1 MLAELTIR
9 NFAIIDALNV
19 TFSEGLNILTGETGA
34 GKSIIMG
41 AVSLLLGDRASTDM
55 IRSAEETAT
64 VEALFHLHDGD
75 GLQDK
80 LTAWGMGAAENGEL
94 LVRRVISRSGK
105 NRVYINGNLANL
117 AMLAELGECL
127 INICGQHEHQLLL
140 KEENHIDILDAFG
153 GHLGLRDDYE
163 GLYGRF
169 QSLQEKRRSLEAANR
184 RREEREDF
192 IRFQIREIEEAGLLP
207 GEDVILA
214 EERTVL
220 MNVQKLME
228 RARAAHDIL
237 YGREQS
243 LLEELK
249 GVITA
254 VGDIQKIDSR
264 LKIKDTDLEDSYYR
278 LEDAAYVLRDYT
290 RELSFDGGRLE
301 QIEDRIELVHKLKRK
316 YGPALAEVIK
326 KKTELEAE
334 LKGIVSIGEALE
346 DIDGAMEAVYKDMEK
361 KARELSEARHAA
373 AGRLKKD
380 IENEIHALRMKA
392 AVFAVVFKERDKSE
406 DSFTPKGLDRVEF
419 HLSANPGEIPK
430 PLQRV
435 ASGGEL
441 SRVILAMKHVLART
455 GSVGTMVFDEVDSG
469 IGGATAEIVGKK
481 IKDVAGRHQVLCIT
495 HLPQIACFGDRHY
508 LVTKAIAGD
517 RTLTTVHVLSEE
529 ERIEE
534 ITRMLSGLERT
545 DTTRRHAREMLKLAQ
560 GRESC

>member
-19 TFSEGLNILTGETGA
+19 SFSAGLNILTGETGA

-41 AVSLLLGDRASTDM
+41 AVSLLLGDRASIDM
-55 IRSAEETAT
+55 IRSAEDTAT
-64 VEALFHLHDGD
+64 VEALFHLQDGD
-75 GLQDK
+75 GLRDK
-80 LTAWGMGAAENGEL
+80 LAAWGMGGNEEL
-94 LVRRVISRSGK
+94 LVRRIISRSGK
-105 NRVYINGNLANL
+105 NRVYINGNIANL
-117 AMLAELGECL
+117 AMLAELGESL

-153 GHLGLRDDYE
+153 ENMGLRGDYE
-163 GLYGRF
+163 ALYGRF
-169 QSLQEKRRSLEAANR
+169 QSLKEQRRSLEALNR

-192 IRFQIREIEEAGLLP
+192 LRFQIREIEEAELLS
-207 GEDVILA
+207 GEDIILA
-214 EERTVL
+214 EEKAVL

-228 RARAAHDIL
+228 RAAAAHDIL
-237 YGREQS
+237 YGRERS
-243 LLEELK
+243 ILEELK
-249 GVITA
+249 SVIA
-254 VGDIQKIDSR
+254 AIGDIKKIDSR
-264 LKIKDTDLEDSYYR
+264 LKIKEPDLEDSYYR
-278 LEDAAYVLRDYT
+278 LEDAAYVLRDYAG
-290 RELSFDGGRLE
+290 ELSFDGGRLE
-301 QIEDRIELVHKLKRK
+301 HIEDRIELIHKLKRK
-316 YGPALAEVIK
+316 HGPTLAEVIK
-326 KKTELEAE
+326 KKMDLEEE
-334 LKGIVSIGEALE
+334 LKGIVSIGDALE
-346 DIDGAMEAVYKDMEK
+346 KIDLTMKDVYKDMEK
-361 KARELSEARHAA
+361 KARDLSEARHAA
-373 AGRLKKD
+373 ARRLKKD
-380 IENEIHALRMKA
+380 IEREIHALRMKA
-392 AVFAVVFKERDKSE
+392 AIFEVVFKEQDKSG
-406 DSFTPKGLDRVEF
+406 DSFTPKGMDRIEF

-517 RTLTTVHVLSEE
+517 RTLTTVRVLSDE

-534 ITRMLSGLERT
+534 ITRMLSGLEMT
-545 DTTRRHAREMLKLAQ
+545 DTTRRHAREMLMMAQ
-560 GRESC
+560 RSESC

>member
-19 TFSEGLNILTGETGA
+19 SFSAGLNILTGETGA

-41 AVSLLLGDRASTDM
+41 AVSLLLGDRASIDM
-55 IRSAEETAT
+55 IRSAEDTAT
-64 VEALFHLHDGD
+64 VEALFHLQDGD
-75 GLQDK
+75 GLRDK
-80 LTAWGMGAAENGEL
+80 LAAWGMSENEEL

-117 AMLAELGECL
+117 AMLAELGESL

-153 GHLGLRDDYE
+153 ENMGLRGDYE
-163 GLYGRF
+163 ALYGRF
-169 QSLQEKRRSLEAANR
+169 QSLKEQRRSLEALNR

-192 IRFQIREIEEAGLLP
+192 LRFQIREIEEAELLS
-207 GEDVILA
+207 GEDIILA
-214 EERTVL
+214 EEKAVL

-228 RARAAHDIL
+228 RAAAAHDIL
-237 YGREQS
+237 YGRERS
-243 LLEELK
+243 ILEELK
-249 GVITA
+249 SVIA
-254 VGDIQKIDSR
+254 AIGDIKKIDSR
-264 LKIKDTDLEDSYYR
+264 LKIKEPELEDSYYR
-278 LEDAAYVLRDYT
+278 LEDAAYVLRDYAG
-290 RELSFDGGRLE
+290 ELSFDGGRLE
-301 QIEDRIELVHKLKRK
+301 HIEDRIELIHKLKRK
-316 YGPALAEVIK
+316 HGPTLAEVIK
-326 KKTELEAE
+326 KKMDLEEE
-334 LKGIVSIGEALE
+334 LKGIVSIGDALE
-346 DIDGAMEAVYKDMEK
+346 KIDLTMKDVYKDMEK
-361 KARELSEARHAA
+361 KARDLSEARHAA
-373 AGRLKKD
+373 ARRLKKD
-380 IENEIHALRMKA
+380 IEREIHALRMKA
-392 AVFAVVFKERDKSE
+392 AIFEVVFKEQDKSG
-406 DSFTPKGLDRVEF
+406 DSFTPKGMDRIEF

-517 RTLTTVHVLSEE
+517 RTLTTVRVLSDE

-534 ITRMLSGLERT
+534 ITRMLSGLEMT
-545 DTTRRHAREMLKLAQ
+545 DTTRRHAREMLMMAQ
-560 GRESC
+560 RSESC

>member
-19 TFSEGLNILTGETGA
+19 TFSAGLNILTGETGA

-41 AVSLLLGDRASTDM
+41 AVSLLLGDRASIDM
-55 IRSAEETAT
+55 IRSAEDTAT

-75 GLQDK
+75 GLRDK
-80 LTAWGMGAAENGEL
+80 LAAWGMGGNEDL

-117 AMLAELGECL
+117 AMLAELGESL

-153 GHLGLRDDYE
+153 EHLGLRGDYE
-163 GLYGRF
+163 ALYGRF
-169 QSLQEKRRSLEAANR
+169 QSLKEKRRSLEAVNR

-192 IRFQIREIEEAGLLP
+192 LRFQIREIEEADLMP

-214 EERTVL
+214 EEKTVL
-220 MNVQKLME
+220 INAQKLME
-228 RARAAHDIL
+228 HATVAHDIL
-237 YGREQS
+237 YGRERS

-249 GVITA
+249 GVIA
-254 VGDIQKIDSR
+254 AIGDIKKIDSR
-264 LKIKDTDLEDSYYR
+264 LKIKETDLDDSYYR
-278 LEDAAYVLRDYT
+278 LEDAAYVLRDYA

-301 QIEDRIELVHKLKRK
+301 HIEDRIELIHKLKRK
-316 YGPALAEVIK
+316 HGPTLAEVIK
-326 KKTELEAE
+326 KKMDLEEE
-334 LKGIVSIGEALE
+334 LKSIVSIGEALE
-346 DIDGAMEAVYKDMEK
+346 EIDGTMKDVCREMEK

-373 AGRLKKD
+373 AWRLKKD
-380 IENEIHALRMKA
+380 IEREIHALRMKA
-392 AVFAVVFKERDKSE
+392 AVFEVVFKEEDKRE
-406 DSFTPKGLDRVEF
+406 DSFTPKGIDRIEF

-441 SRVILAMKHVLART
+441 SRVILAMKHVLARA

-508 LVTKAIAGD
+508 LVTKTIAGD
-517 RTLTTVHVLSEE
+517 RTLTTVQALSEE

-534 ITRMLSGLERT
+534 ITRMLSGLEMT
-545 DTTRRHAREMLKLAQ
+545 DTTRRHAREMLMMAQ
-560 GRESC
+560 RSESC

>member
-1 MLAELTIR
+1 MLTELTIR
-9 NFAIIDALNV
+9 NFAIIDSLNV
-19 TFSEGLNILTGETGA
+19 TFSGGLNILTGETGA

-41 AVSLLLGDRASTDM
+41 AVSLLLGDRASIDM
-55 IRSAEETAT
+55 IRSAEDTAT
-64 VEALFHLHDGD
+64 VEAMFHLHDRD
-75 GLQDK
+75 GLREK
-80 LTAWGMGAAENGEL
+80 LAAWGMGECEDL

-105 NRVYINGNLANL
+105 NRAYINGNLASL
-117 AMLAELGECL
+117 AMLAELGESL
-127 INICGQHEHQLLL
+127 INICGQHEHQVLL

-153 GHLGLRDDYE
+153 EHLVLRSEYE
-163 GLYGRF
+163 NLYGRF
-169 QSLQEKRRSLEAANR
+169 QSLKEKRRSLEAANR

-192 IRFQIREIEEAGLLP
+192 LRFQIREIEEAELLP
-207 GEDVILA
+207 GEDVALA
-214 EERTVL
+214 EEKTVL
-220 MNVQKLME
+220 INVRKLME
-228 RARAAHDIL
+228 LAEAAHDIL
-237 YGREQS
+237 YGRERS

-249 GVITA
+249 GVIA
-254 VGDIQKIDSR
+254 VVGDIKKIDSR
-264 LKIKDTDLEDSYYR
+264 LKIKGADLDDSYYR

-301 QIEDRIELVHKLKRK
+301 QIEDRIELMHKLKRK
-316 YGPALAEVIK
+316 HGPTLAEVIK
-326 KKTELEAE
+326 KKADLEEELN
-334 LKGIVSIGEALE
+334 GIVSIGEALE
-346 DIDGAMEAVYKDMEK
+346 EIEGAMKDVCGEMVK

-373 AGRLKKD
+373 ARRLKKD
-380 IENEIHALRMKA
+380 IEREIHALRMKA
-392 AVFAVVFKERDKSE
+392 AVFEVVFREEDNKEESC
-406 DSFTPKGLDRVEF
+406 TPKGIDRIEF

-508 LVTKAIAGD
+508 LVTKNIAGD
-517 RTLTTVHVLSEE
+517 RTLTTVQELSEE

-545 DTTRRHAREMLKLAQ
+545 DTTRKHAREMLMMAQ
-560 GRESC
+560 RRESC

>member
-1 MLAELTIR
+1 MLSELTIR
-9 NFAIIDALNV
+9 NFAIIDAMNV

-41 AVSLLLGDRASTDM
+41 AVSLLLGDRASIDM
-55 IRSAEETAT
+55 IRSAEDTAT
-64 VEALFHLHDGD
+64 VEALFHLHAGD
-75 GLQDK
+75 GLRDK
-80 LTAWGMGAAENGEL
+80 LAAWGMGGNEDL

-117 AMLAELGECL
+117 AMLAELGESL

-153 GHLGLRDDYE
+153 EHLCLRGDYE
-163 GLYGRF
+163 TLYGRF
-169 QSLQEKRRSLEAANR
+169 QSLKEKRRSLEALNR

-192 IRFQIREIEEAGLLP
+192 LRFQIREIEEAELLP

-214 EERTVL
+214 EEKTVL

-228 RARAAHDIL
+228 LATAAHEIL
-237 YGREQS
+237 YGRERS

-249 GVITA
+249 SVIAA
-254 VGDIQKIDSR
+254 VGDIKKIDSR
-264 LKIKDTDLEDSYYR
+264 LNITETDLEDSYYR

-290 RELSFDGGRLE
+290 RELSFDGRRLE
-301 QIEDRIELVHKLKRK
+301 QIEDRIELIHKLKRK
-316 YGPALAEVIK
+316 HGPTLSEVIK
-326 KKTELEAE
+326 KKADLEEE
-334 LKGIVSIGEALE
+334 LKGIISIGESLE
-346 DIDGAMEAVYKDMEK
+346 EVDVTMKDVYKDLEK
-361 KARELSEARHAA
+361 KSRELSVNRHAA
-373 AGRLKKD
+373 ARRLKVD
-380 IENEIHALRMKA
+380 IEREIHALRMKA
-392 AVFAVVFKERDKSE
+392 AVFEVVFKEEDKRE
-406 DSFTPKGLDRVEF
+406 DSFTPKGIDRIEF

-495 HLPQIACFGDRHY
+495 HLPQIACFGDRHF

-517 RTLTTVHVLSEE
+517 RTMTMVRALSEE

-534 ITRMLSGLERT
+534 IARMLSGLKMT
-545 DTTRRHAREMLKLAQ
+545 DTTRRHAREMLMMAQ
-560 GRESC
+560 RSK

>member
-19 TFSEGLNILTGETGA
+19 SFSAGLNILTGETGA

-41 AVSLLLGDRASTDM
+41 AVSLLLGDRASIDM
-55 IRSAEETAT
+55 IRSAEDTAT
-64 VEALFHLHDGD
+64 VEALFHLQDGD
-75 GLQDK
+75 GLRDK
-80 LTAWGMGAAENGEL
+80 LAAWGMGGNEEL
-94 LVRRVISRSGK
+94 LVRRIISRSGK

-117 AMLAELGECL
+117 AMLAELGESL

-153 GHLGLRDDYE
+153 ENMGLRGDYE
-163 GLYGRF
+163 ALYGRF
-169 QSLQEKRRSLEAANR
+169 QSLKEQRRSLEALNR

-192 IRFQIREIEEAGLLP
+192 LRFQIREIEEAELLS
-207 GEDVILA
+207 GEDIILA
-214 EERTVL
+214 EEKAVL

-228 RARAAHDIL
+228 RAATAHDIL
-237 YGREQS
+237 YGRERS
-243 LLEELK
+243 ILEELK
-249 GVITA
+249 SVIA
-254 VGDIQKIDSR
+254 AIGDIKKIDSR
-264 LKIKDTDLEDSYYR
+264 LKIKEPDLEDSYYR
-278 LEDAAYVLRDYT
+278 LEDAAYVLRDYAG
-290 RELSFDGGRLE
+290 ELSFDGGRLE
-301 QIEDRIELVHKLKRK
+301 HIEDRIELIHKLKRK
-316 YGPALAEVIK
+316 HGPTLAEVIK
-326 KKTELEAE
+326 KKMDLEEE
-334 LKGIVSIGEALE
+334 LKGIVSIGDALE
-346 DIDGAMEAVYKDMEK
+346 KIDLTMKDVYKDMEK
-361 KARELSEARHAA
+361 KARDLSEARHAA
-373 AGRLKKD
+373 AWRLKKD
-380 IENEIHALRMKA
+380 IEREIHALRMKA
-392 AVFAVVFKERDKSE
+392 AIFEVVFKEQDKSG
-406 DSFTPKGLDRVEF
+406 DSFTPKGMDRIEF

-517 RTLTTVHVLSEE
+517 RTLTTVRVLSDE

-534 ITRMLSGLERT
+534 ITRMLSGLEMT
-545 DTTRRHAREMLKLAQ
+545 DTTRRHAREMLMMAQ
-560 GRESC
+560 RSESC

>member
-19 TFSEGLNILTGETGA
+19 TFSGGLNILTGETGA

-55 IRSAEETAT
+55 IRSAEDTAT

-75 GLQDK
+75 GLRDK
-80 LTAWGMGAAENGEL
+80 LAAWGMGAGENEEL

-105 NRVYINGNLANL
+105 NRAYINGNLASL
-117 AMLAELGECL
+117 AMLAELGESL

-140 KEENHIDILDAFG
+140 KEENHIDILDGFG
-153 GHLGLRDDYE
+153 EHLGLRGDYE
-163 GLYGRF
+163 ALYGRF
-169 QSLQEKRRSLEAANR
+169 QSLKEKRRSLEAANR
-184 RREEREDF
+184 RREEREGF
-192 IRFQIREIEEAGLLP
+192 LRFQIREIEEAGLLP
-207 GEDVILA
+207 GEDVTLA
-214 EERTVL
+214 EEKTIL
-220 MNVQKLME
+220 MNVQRLME
-228 RARAAHDIL
+228 RASVAHDIL
-237 YGREQS
+237 YGRERS

-249 GVITA
+249 GVIAA
-254 VGDIQKIDSR
+254 VGDIKKIDSR
-264 LKIKDTDLEDSYYR
+264 LKIKETDLEDSYYR
-278 LEDAAYVLRDYT
+278 LEDAAYILRDYT

-301 QIEDRIELVHKLKRK
+301 QIEDRIELIQKLKRK
-316 YGPALAEVIK
+316 HGPALAEVIK
-326 KKTELEAE
+326 KKTDLEEELQ
-334 LKGIVSIGEALE
+334 GIVSIGEALE
-346 DIDGAMEAVYKDMEK
+346 EIDGTMKDVYKDMEK
-361 KARELSEARHAA
+361 KAGELSEARHAA
-373 AGRLKKD
+373 ARRLKKD
-380 IENEIHALRMKA
+380 IEREIHALRMKA
-392 AVFAVVFKERDKSE
+392 AVFAVVFKEENKGE
-406 DSFTPKGLDRVEF
+406 DSFTPKGIDRVEF

-517 RTLTTVHVLSEE
+517 RTLTTVQALSEE

-534 ITRMLSGLERT
+534 ITRMLSGLEMT
-545 DTTRRHAREMLKLAQ
+545 DTTRRHAREMLMTAQ
-560 GRESC
+560 RRESC

>member
-19 TFSEGLNILTGETGA
+19 SFSAGLNILTGETGA

-41 AVSLLLGDRASTDM
+41 AVSLLLGDRASIDM
-55 IRSAEETAT
+55 IRSAEDTAT
-64 VEALFHLHDGD
+64 VEALFHLQDGD
-75 GLQDK
+75 GLRDK
-80 LTAWGMGAAENGEL
+80 LAAWGMGGNEEL
-94 LVRRVISRSGK
+94 LVRRIISRSGK

-117 AMLAELGECL
+117 AMLAELGESL

-153 GHLGLRDDYE
+153 ENMGLRGDYE
-163 GLYGRF
+163 ALYGRF
-169 QSLQEKRRSLEAANR
+169 QSLKEQRRSLEALNR

-192 IRFQIREIEEAGLLP
+192 LRFQIREIEEAELLS
-207 GEDVILA
+207 GEDIILA
-214 EERTVL
+214 EEKAVL

-228 RARAAHDIL
+228 RAAAAHDIL
-237 YGREQS
+237 YGRERS
-243 LLEELK
+243 ILEELK
-249 GVITA
+249 SVIA
-254 VGDIQKIDSR
+254 AIGDIKKIDSR
-264 LKIKDTDLEDSYYR
+264 LKIKEPDLEDSYYR
-278 LEDAAYVLRDYT
+278 LEDAAYVLRDYAG
-290 RELSFDGGRLE
+290 ELSFDGGRLE
-301 QIEDRIELVHKLKRK
+301 HIEDRIELIHKLKRK
-316 YGPALAEVIK
+316 HGPTLAEVIK
-326 KKTELEAE
+326 KKMDLEEE
-334 LKGIVSIGEALE
+334 LKGIVSIGDALE
-346 DIDGAMEAVYKDMEK
+346 KIDLTMKDVYKDMEK
-361 KARELSEARHAA
+361 KARDLSEARHAA
-373 AGRLKKD
+373 ARRLKKD
-380 IENEIHALRMKA
+380 IEREIHALRMKA
-392 AVFAVVFKERDKSE
+392 AIFEVVFKEQDKSG
-406 DSFTPKGLDRVEF
+406 DSFTPKGMDRIEF

-517 RTLTTVHVLSEE
+517 RTLTTVRVLSDE

-534 ITRMLSGLERT
+534 ITRMLSGLEMT
-545 DTTRRHAREMLKLAQ
+545 DTTRRHAREMLMMAQ
-560 GRESC
+560 RSESC

>member
-19 TFSEGLNILTGETGA
+19 SFSAGLNILTGETGA

-41 AVSLLLGDRASTDM
+41 AVSLLLGDRASIDM
-55 IRSAEETAT
+55 IRSAEDTAT
-64 VEALFHLHDGD
+64 VEALFHLQDGD
-75 GLQDK
+75 GLRDK
-80 LTAWGMGAAENGEL
+80 LAAWGMGGNEEL

-117 AMLAELGECL
+117 TMLAELGESL

-153 GHLGLRDDYE
+153 ENMGLRGDYE
-163 GLYGRF
+163 ALYGRF
-169 QSLQEKRRSLEAANR
+169 QSLKEQRRSLEAVNR

-192 IRFQIREIEEAGLLP
+192 LRFQIREIEEAELLS
-207 GEDVILA
+207 GEDIILA
-214 EERTVL
+214 EEKAVL

-228 RARAAHDIL
+228 RAAAAHDIL
-237 YGREQS
+237 YGRERS

-249 GVITA
+249 GVIA
-254 VGDIQKIDSR
+254 AIGDIKKIDSR
-264 LKIKDTDLEDSYYR
+264 LKIKEPDLEDSYYR
-278 LEDAAYVLRDYT
+278 LEDAAYVLRDYAG
-290 RELSFDGGRLE
+290 ELSFDGGRLE
-301 QIEDRIELVHKLKRK
+301 HIEDRIELIHKLKRK
-316 YGPALAEVIK
+316 HGPTLAEVIEK
-326 KKTELEAE
+326 KMDLEEE

-346 DIDGAMEAVYKDMEK
+346 EIDVTIKDVYKDMKK

-373 AGRLKKD
+373 ARRLKKD
-380 IENEIHALRMKA
+380 IEREIHALRMKA
-392 AVFAVVFKERDKSE
+392 AIFEVVFKEEDKSGN
-406 DSFTPKGLDRVEF
+406 SFTPKGMDRIEF

-517 RTLTTVHVLSEE
+517 RTLTTVRVLSDE

-534 ITRMLSGLERT
+534 ITRMLSGLEMT
-545 DTTRRHAREMLKLAQ
+545 DTTRSHAREMLMMAQ
-560 GRESC
+560 RSESC

>member
-19 TFSEGLNILTGETGA
+19 SFSAGLNILTGETGA

-41 AVSLLLGDRASTDM
+41 AVSLLLGDRASIDM
-55 IRSAEETAT
+55 IRSAEDTAT
-64 VEALFHLHDGD
+64 VEALFHLQDGD
-75 GLQDK
+75 GLRDK
-80 LTAWGMGAAENGEL
+80 LAAWGMGGNAEL

-117 AMLAELGECL
+117 AMLAELGESL

-153 GHLGLRDDYE
+153 ENMGLRGDYE
-163 GLYGRF
+163 ALYGRF
-169 QSLQEKRRSLEAANR
+169 QSLKEQRRSLEALNR

-192 IRFQIREIEEAGLLP
+192 LRFQIREIEEAELLS
-207 GEDVILA
+207 GEDIILA
-214 EERTVL
+214 KEKAVL

-228 RARAAHDIL
+228 RAAAAHDIL
-237 YGREQS
+237 YGRERS
-243 LLEELK
+243 ILEELK
-249 GVITA
+249 SVIA
-254 VGDIQKIDSR
+254 AIGDIKKIDSR
-264 LKIKDTDLEDSYYR
+264 LKIKEPELEDSYYR
-278 LEDAAYVLRDYT
+278 LEDAAYVLRDYAG
-290 RELSFDGGRLE
+290 ELSFDGGRLE
-301 QIEDRIELVHKLKRK
+301 HIEDRIELIHKLKRK
-316 YGPALAEVIK
+316 HGPTLAEVIK
-326 KKTELEAE
+326 KKMDLEEE
-334 LKGIVSIGEALE
+334 LKGIVSIGDALE
-346 DIDGAMEAVYKDMEK
+346 KIDLTMKDVYKDMEK
-361 KARELSEARHAA
+361 KARDLSEARHAA
-373 AGRLKKD
+373 ARRLKKD
-380 IENEIHALRMKA
+380 IEREIHALRMKA
-392 AVFAVVFKERDKSE
+392 AIFEVVFKEQDKSG
-406 DSFTPKGLDRVEF
+406 DSFTPKGMDRIEF

-517 RTLTTVHVLSEE
+517 RTLTTVRVLSDE

-534 ITRMLSGLERT
+534 ITRMLSGLEMT
-545 DTTRRHAREMLKLAQ
+545 DTTRRHAREMLMMAQ
-560 GRESC
+560 RSESC

>member
-19 TFSEGLNILTGETGA
+19 TFSGGLNILTGETGT

-55 IRSAEETAT
+55 IRSAEDTAT
-64 VEALFHLHDGD
+64 VEALFHLQDGD
-75 GLQDK
+75 GLRDK
-80 LTAWGMGAAENGEL
+80 LAAWGMDGNEDL

-117 AMLAELGECL
+117 AMLAELGESL

-153 GHLGLRDDYE
+153 EHLGLRSDYE
-163 GLYGRF
+163 ALYSRF
-169 QSLQEKRRSLEAANR
+169 QSLKEKRRSLEAANR

-192 IRFQIREIEEAGLLP
+192 LRFQIREIEEGELLP
-207 GEDVILA
+207 EEDVSLA
-214 EERTVL
+214 EEKTVL

-228 RARAAHDIL
+228 RATAAHDIL
-237 YGREQS
+237 YGRERS

-249 GVITA
+249 SVIAA
-254 VGDIQKIDSR
+254 VGDIKKIDSR
-264 LKIKDTDLEDSYYR
+264 LKIKETDLDDSYYR
-278 LEDAAYVLRDYT
+278 LEDAAYVLRDYAG
-290 RELSFDGGRLE
+290 ELSFDGGRLE
-301 QIEDRIELVHKLKRK
+301 HIEDRMELIHKLKRK
-316 YGPALAEVIK
+316 HGPSLAEVIQK
-326 KKTELEAE
+326 KADMEEE
-334 LKGIVSIGEALE
+334 LKNIVSIGEAIE
-346 DIDGAMEAVYKDMEK
+346 EIDITMRDVYKDMEK

-373 AGRLKKD
+373 ARRLKKD
-380 IENEIHALRMKA
+380 IEREIHALRMKA
-392 AVFAVVFKERDKSE
+392 AVFEVVFKEGDKRE
-406 DSFTPKGLDRVEF
+406 DSFTPKGLDRIEF
-419 HLSANPGEIPK
+419 HLSANPGEAPK

-455 GSVGTMVFDEVDSG
+455 GFVGTMVFDEVDSG

-508 LVTKAIAGD
+508 LVTKTVAGD
-517 RTLTTVHVLSEE
+517 RTLTMVQALSEE

-534 ITRMLSGLERT
+534 ITRMLSGLEMT
-545 DTTRRHAREMLKLAQ
+545 DTTRKHAREMLMMAQ
-560 GRESC
+560 RSESC

>member
-19 TFSEGLNILTGETGA
+19 SFSAGFNILTGETGA

-41 AVSLLLGDRASTDM
+41 AVSLLLGDRASIDM
-55 IRSAEETAT
+55 IRSAEDTAT
-64 VEALFHLHDGD
+64 VEALFHLQDGD
-75 GLQDK
+75 GLRDK
-80 LTAWGMGAAENGEL
+80 LAAWGMGGNAEL

-117 AMLAELGECL
+117 AMLAELGESL

-153 GHLGLRDDYE
+153 ENMGLRGDYE
-163 GLYGRF
+163 ALYGRF
-169 QSLQEKRRSLEAANR
+169 QSLKEQRRSLEALNR

-192 IRFQIREIEEAGLLP
+192 LRFQIREIEEAELLS
-207 GEDVILA
+207 GEDIILA
-214 EERTVL
+214 EEKAVL

-228 RARAAHDIL
+228 RAAAAHDIL
-237 YGREQS
+237 YGRERS
-243 LLEELK
+243 ILEELK
-249 GVITA
+249 SVIA
-254 VGDIQKIDSR
+254 AIGDIKKIDSR
-264 LKIKDTDLEDSYYR
+264 LKIKEPELEDSYYR
-278 LEDAAYVLRDYT
+278 LEDAAYVLRDYAG
-290 RELSFDGGRLE
+290 ELSFDGGRLE
-301 QIEDRIELVHKLKRK
+301 HIEDRIELIHKLKRK
-316 YGPALAEVIK
+316 HGPTLAEVIK
-326 KKTELEAE
+326 KKMDLEEE
-334 LKGIVSIGEALE
+334 LKGIVSIGDALE
-346 DIDGAMEAVYKDMEK
+346 KIDLTMKDVYKDMEK
-361 KARELSEARHAA
+361 KARDLSEARHAA
-373 AGRLKKD
+373 ARRLKKD
-380 IENEIHALRMKA
+380 IEREIHALRMKA
-392 AVFAVVFKERDKSE
+392 AIFEVVFKEQDKSG
-406 DSFTPKGLDRVEF
+406 DSFTPKGMDRIEF

-517 RTLTTVHVLSEE
+517 RTLTTVRVLSDE

-534 ITRMLSGLERT
+534 ITRMLSGLEMT
-545 DTTRRHAREMLKLAQ
+545 DTTRRHAREMLMMAQ
-560 GRESC
+560 RSESC

>member
-19 TFSEGLNILTGETGA
+19 TFSGGLNILTGETGA

-55 IRSAEETAT
+55 IRSAEDTAT
-64 VEALFHLHDGD
+64 VEALFHLQDGD
-75 GLQDK
+75 GLRDK
-80 LTAWGMGAAENGEL
+80 LAAWGMDGNEDL

-117 AMLAELGECL
+117 AMLAELGESL

-153 GHLGLRDDYE
+153 EHLGLRGDYE
-163 GLYGRF
+163 ALYGRF
-169 QSLQEKRRSLEAANR
+169 QSLKEKRRSLEAANR

-192 IRFQIREIEEAGLLP
+192 LRFQIREIEEGELLP
-207 GEDVILA
+207 EEDVSLA
-214 EERTVL
+214 EEKTVL

-228 RARAAHDIL
+228 RATAAHDIL
-237 YGREQS
+237 YGRERS

-249 GVITA
+249 SVIAA
-254 VGDIQKIDSR
+254 VGDIKKIDSR
-264 LKIKDTDLEDSYYR
+264 LKIKETDLDDSYYR
-278 LEDAAYVLRDYT
+278 LEDAAYVLRDYAG
-290 RELSFDGGRLE
+290 ELSFDGGRLE
-301 QIEDRIELVHKLKRK
+301 HIEDRMELIHKMKRK
-316 YGPALAEVIK
+316 HGPSLAEVIQK
-326 KKTELEAE
+326 KVDMEAE
-334 LKGIVSIGEALE
+334 LESIVSIGEAIE
-346 DIDGAMEAVYKDMEK
+346 EIDVVMKDVYMDMEK

-373 AGRLKKD
+373 ARRLKKD
-380 IENEIHALRMKA
+380 IEREIHALRMKA
-392 AVFAVVFKERDKSE
+392 AVFEVVFKEGDNRE
-406 DSFTPKGLDRVEF
+406 DSFTPKGLDRIEF
-419 HLSANPGEIPK
+419 HLSANPGEVPK

-508 LVTKAIAGD
+508 LVTKTVAGD
-517 RTLTTVHVLSEE
+517 RTLTMVQALSEE

-534 ITRMLSGLERT
+534 ITRMLSGLEMT
-545 DTTRRHAREMLKLAQ
+545 DTTRKHAREMLMMAQ
-560 GRESC
+560 RS

>member
-19 TFSEGLNILTGETGA
+19 TFSGGLNILTGETGA

-55 IRSAEETAT
+55 IRSAEDTAT
-64 VEALFHLHDGD
+64 VEALFHLQDGD
-75 GLQDK
+75 GLREK
-80 LTAWGMGAAENGEL
+80 LAAWGMDGNEDL

-117 AMLAELGECL
+117 AMLAELGESL

-153 GHLGLRDDYE
+153 EHLGLRNDYE
-163 GLYGRF
+163 ALYSRF
-169 QSLQEKRRSLEAANR
+169 QSLKEKRRSLEAANR

-192 IRFQIREIEEAGLLP
+192 LRFQIREIEEGELLSE
-207 GEDVILA
+207 EDVSLA
-214 EERTVL
+214 EEKTVL

-228 RARAAHDIL
+228 RATAAHDIL
-237 YGREQS
+237 YGRERS

-249 GVITA
+249 SVIVA
-254 VGDIQKIDSR
+254 VGDIKKIDSR
-264 LKIKDTDLEDSYYR
+264 LKIKETDLDDSYYR
-278 LEDAAYVLRDYT
+278 LEDAAYVLRDYAG
-290 RELSFDGGRLE
+290 ELSFDAGRLE
-301 QIEDRIELVHKLKRK
+301 HIEDRMELIHKLKRK
-316 YGPALAEVIK
+316 HGPSLAEVIQK
-326 KKTELEAE
+326 KADMEEE
-334 LKGIVSIGEALE
+334 LKSIVSIGEALE
-346 DIDGAMEAVYKDMEK
+346 EIDVTTRDVYKDMEK

-373 AGRLKKD
+373 ARRLKKD
-380 IENEIHALRMKA
+380 IEREIHALRMKS
-392 AVFAVVFKERDKSE
+392 AVFEVVFKEEDKKE
-406 DSFTPKGLDRVEF
+406 DSFTSKGIDRIEF
-419 HLSANPGEIPK
+419 HLSANPGEVPK

-481 IKDVAGRHQVLCIT
+481 IKDVAGGHQVLCIT

-508 LVTKAIAGD
+508 LVTKTVAGD
-517 RTLTTVHVLSEE
+517 RTLTMVQALSEE

-534 ITRMLSGLERT
+534 ITRMLSGLEMT
-545 DTTRRHAREMLKLAQ
+545 DTTRKHAREMLMMAQ
-560 GRESC
+560 RSESC

>member
-19 TFSEGLNILTGETGA
+19 TFSAGLNILTGETGA

-55 IRSAEETAT
+55 IRSAEDTAT
-64 VEALFHLHDGD
+64 VEALFHLQDGD
-75 GLQDK
+75 GLRDK
-80 LTAWGMGAAENGEL
+80 LAAWGMGGNEDL

-117 AMLAELGECL
+117 AMLAELGESL

-153 GHLGLRDDYE
+153 DHLGLRGDYE
-163 GLYGRF
+163 AFYGRF
-169 QSLQEKRRSLEAANR
+169 QSLKKKRRSLEAVNR

-192 IRFQIREIEEAGLLP
+192 LRFQIREIEEAELLL

-214 EERTVL
+214 EEKTVL
-220 MNVQKLME
+220 MNAQKLME
-228 RARAAHDIL
+228 RATAAHEIL
-237 YGREQS
+237 YGRERS

-249 GVITA
+249 GVIA
-254 VGDIQKIDSR
+254 AIEDIKKIDSR
-264 LKIKDTDLEDSYYR
+264 LKIKETDLEDSYYR
-278 LEDAAYVLRDYT
+278 LEDAAYVLRDYA

-301 QIEDRIELVHKLKRK
+301 QIEDRIELIHKLKRK
-316 YGPALAEVIK
+316 HGPTLAEVIK
-326 KKTELEAE
+326 KKMDMEEE
-334 LKGIVSIGEALE
+334 LKSIVSIGEALE
-346 DIDGAMEAVYKDMEK
+346 EIDVTTKDVYKDMEK

-373 AGRLKKD
+373 ARRLKKD
-380 IENEIHALRMKA
+380 IEREIHALRMKA
-392 AVFAVVFKERDKSE
+392 AVFEVVFKEEDEKE
-406 DSFTPKGLDRVEF
+406 DSFTPKGIDRIEF
-419 HLSANPGEIPK
+419 HLSANPGETPK

-481 IKDVAGRHQVLCIT
+481 IKDVAERHQVLCIT

-508 LVTKAIAGD
+508 LVTKTVAED
-517 RTLTTVHVLSEE
+517 RTLTMIQALSEE

-534 ITRMLSGLERT
+534 ITRMLSGLEMT
-545 DTTRRHAREMLKLAQ
+545 DTTRRHAREMLMMAQ
-560 GRESC
+560 RRESC

>member
-19 TFSEGLNILTGETGA
+19 TFSGGLNILTGETGA

-41 AVSLLLGDRASTDM
+41 AVSLLLGDRASIDM
-55 IRSAEETAT
+55 IRSAEDTAT
-64 VEALFHLHDGD
+64 VEALFHLQDGD
-75 GLQDK
+75 GLRDK
-80 LTAWGMGAAENGEL
+80 LAAWGMGGNEDL

-117 AMLAELGECL
+117 AMLAELGESL

-153 GHLGLRDDYE
+153 EHLGLRGDYE
-163 GLYGRF
+163 DLYGRF
-169 QSLQEKRRSLEAANR
+169 QSLKEKRRSLEDANR

-192 IRFQIREIEEAGLLP
+192 LRFQIREIEEGELLP
-207 GEDVILA
+207 EEDVILA
-214 EERTVL
+214 EEKTVL

-228 RARAAHDIL
+228 RATAAHDIL
-237 YGREQS
+237 YGRERS

-249 GVITA
+249 SVIAA
-254 VGDIQKIDSR
+254 VGDIKKIDAR
-264 LKIKDTDLEDSYYR
+264 LKIKETDLDDSYYR
-278 LEDAAYVLRDYT
+278 LEDAAYVLRDYAG
-290 RELSFDGGRLE
+290 ELSFDGGRLE
-301 QIEDRIELVHKLKRK
+301 HIEDRMELIHKLKRK
-316 YGPALAEVIK
+316 HGPTLAEVIK
-326 KKTELEAE
+326 KKMDMEGE
-334 LKGIVSIGEALE
+334 LKSIVSIGEALE
-346 DIDGAMEAVYKDMEK
+346 EIDVTTKDVYKDMEK
-361 KARELSEARHAA
+361 KARELSVARHAA
-373 AGRLKKD
+373 ARRLKKD
-380 IENEIHALRMKA
+380 IEREIHALRMKA
-392 AVFAVVFKERDKSE
+392 AVFEVVFKEEDKKE
-406 DSFTPKGLDRVEF
+406 DSFTSKGIDRIEF
-419 HLSANPGEIPK
+419 HLSANPGEVPK

-508 LVTKAIAGD
+508 LVTKTVAED
-517 RTLTTVHVLSEE
+517 RTLTMIQVLSEE

-534 ITRMLSGLERT
+534 ITRMLSGLEMT
-545 DTTRRHAREMLKLAQ
+545 DTTRRHAREMLMMAQ
-560 GRESC
+560 RSESC

>member
-1 MLAELTIR
+1 MLTELNIR
-9 NFAIIDALNV
+9 NFAIIDTLNV
-19 TFSEGLNILTGETGA
+19 TFSGGLNILTGETGA

-41 AVSLLLGDRASTDM
+41 AVSLLLGDRASIDM
-55 IRSAEETAT
+55 IRSAEDTAT

-75 GLQDK
+75 GLREK
-80 LTAWGMGAAENGEL
+80 LAAWGMGECEDL

-105 NRVYINGNLANL
+105 NRAYINGNIASL
-117 AMLAELGECL
+117 AMLAELGESL

-153 GHLGLRDDYE
+153 EHLVLINEYE
-163 GLYGRF
+163 DLYGRF
-169 QSLQEKRRSLEAANR
+169 QSLKEKRRFLEDANR

-192 IRFQIREIEEAGLLP
+192 LRFQIREIEEAELLP
-207 GEDVILA
+207 GEDVTLA
-214 EERTVL
+214 EEKTVL

-228 RARAAHDIL
+228 LAEAAHDIL
-237 YGREQS
+237 YGRERS

-249 GVITA
+249 GVIAA
-254 VGDIQKIDSR
+254 VGDIKKIDPR
-264 LKIKDTDLEDSYYR
+264 LKIKETDLDDSYYR

-301 QIEDRIELVHKLKRK
+301 QIEDRIEIINKLKRK
-316 YGPALAEVIK
+316 HGPTLAELIK
-326 KKTELEAE
+326 KKEGMEEELN
-334 LKGIVSIGEALE
+334 GIVSIGEALAE
-346 DIDGAMEAVYKDMEK
+346 IDGAMKDVRGEMEK
-361 KARELSEARHAA
+361 KAHELSEARHEAA
-373 AGRLKKD
+373 RRLKKD
-380 IENEIHALRMKA
+380 IEREIHALRMKA
-392 AVFAVVFKERDKSE
+392 AVFEVVFRKEGNKEESY
-406 DSFTPKGLDRVEF
+406 TPKGIDRIEF
-419 HLSANPGEIPK
+419 HLSANPGEVPK

-508 LVTKAIAGD
+508 LVTKNIAGD
-517 RTLTTVHVLSEE
+517 RTLTTVQELSEE

-534 ITRMLSGLERT
+534 ITRMLSGLEMT
-545 DTTRRHAREMLKLAQ
+545 DTTRRHAQEMLIRAQ
-560 GRESC
+560 RRESC

>member
-19 TFSEGLNILTGETGA
+19 SFSAGLNILTGETGA

-41 AVSLLLGDRASTDM
+41 AVSLLLGDRASIDM
-55 IRSAEETAT
+55 IRSAEDTAT
-64 VEALFHLHDGD
+64 VEALFHLQDGD
-75 GLQDK
+75 GLRDK
-80 LTAWGMGAAENGEL
+80 LAAWGMGGNEEL
-94 LVRRVISRSGK
+94 LVRRIISRSGK

-117 AMLAELGECL
+117 AMLAELGESL

-153 GHLGLRDDYE
+153 ENMGLRGDYE
-163 GLYGRF
+163 ALYGRF
-169 QSLQEKRRSLEAANR
+169 QSLKEQRRSLEALNR

-192 IRFQIREIEEAGLLP
+192 LRFQIREIEEAELLS
-207 GEDVILA
+207 GEDIILA
-214 EERTVL
+214 EEKAVL
-220 MNVQKLME
+220 MNIQKLME
-228 RARAAHDIL
+228 RAATAHDIL
-237 YGREQS
+237 YGRERS
-243 LLEELK
+243 ILEELK
-249 GVITA
+249 SVIA
-254 VGDIQKIDSR
+254 AIGDIKKIDSR
-264 LKIKDTDLEDSYYR
+264 LKIKEPDLEDSYYR
-278 LEDAAYVLRDYT
+278 LEDAAYVLRDYAG
-290 RELSFDGGRLE
+290 ELSFDGGRLE
-301 QIEDRIELVHKLKRK
+301 HIEDRIELIHKLKRK
-316 YGPALAEVIK
+316 HGPTLAEVIK
-326 KKTELEAE
+326 KKMDLEEE
-334 LKGIVSIGEALE
+334 LKGIVSIGDALE
-346 DIDGAMEAVYKDMEK
+346 KIDLTMKDVYKDMEK
-361 KARELSEARHAA
+361 KARDLSEARHAA
-373 AGRLKKD
+373 AWRLKKD
-380 IENEIHALRMKA
+380 IEREIHALRMKA
-392 AVFAVVFKERDKSE
+392 AIFEVVFKEQDKSG
-406 DSFTPKGLDRVEF
+406 DSFTPKGMDRIEF

-517 RTLTTVHVLSEE
+517 RTLTTVRVLSDE

-534 ITRMLSGLERT
+534 ITRMLSGLEMT
-545 DTTRRHAREMLKLAQ
+545 DTTRRHAREMLMMAQ
-560 GRESC
+560 RSESC

>member
-19 TFSEGLNILTGETGA
+19 TFSAGLNILTGETGA

-55 IRSAEETAT
+55 IRSAEDTAT

-75 GLQDK
+75 GLRDK
-80 LTAWGMGAAENGEL
+80 LAAWGMGGGENDDL

-117 AMLAELGECL
+117 AMLAELGESL

-153 GHLGLRDDYE
+153 DHLGLRGKYE
-163 GLYGRF
+163 ALYGRF
-169 QSLQEKRRSLEAANR
+169 QSLKEKRRSLEAANR

-192 IRFQIREIEEAGLLP
+192 LRFQIREIEEAGLLP
-207 GEDVILA
+207 DEDVTLA
-214 EERTVL
+214 EEKTVL

-228 RARAAHDIL
+228 RSNAAHDIL
-237 YGREQS
+237 YGRERS

-249 GVITA
+249 GVIAA
-254 VGDIQKIDSR
+254 VGEIKKIDSR
-264 LKIKDTDLEDSYYR
+264 LKIKESDLEDSYYR

-301 QIEDRIELVHKLKRK
+301 QIEDRIEFINKLKRK
-316 YGPALAEVIK
+316 HGPALAEVMK
-326 KKTELEAE
+326 KKTDLEEELQ
-334 LKGIVSIGEALE
+334 GIVSIGEALGE
-346 DIDGAMEAVYKDMEK
+346 IDGTMKDVCRDMEK
-361 KARELSEARHAA
+361 KARELSDARHAA
-373 AGRLKKD
+373 ARQLKKD
-380 IENEIHALRMKA
+380 IEREIHALRMKA
-392 AVFAVVFKERDKSE
+392 AVFAVVFKEADKSE
-406 DSFTPKGLDRVEF
+406 DSFTPKGIDRVEF
-419 HLSANPGEIPK
+419 HLSANPGEAPK

-495 HLPQIACFGDRHY
+495 HLPQIACFGERHY
-508 LVTKAIAGD
+508 LVAKAIAGD
-517 RTLTTVHVLSEE
+517 RTLTTVQVLTEE
-529 ERIEE
+529 ERVEE
-534 ITRMLSGLERT
+534 ITRMLSGVEMT
-545 DTTRRHAREMLKLAQ
+545 DTTRRHAREMLTMAQ
-560 GRESC
+560 RRESC